1 VTRPVDPRLLRQS
14 RSSRPFLLVCVL
26 LGLASAACVLGQ
38 AVLLATMITAVF
50 LHGAGLDA
58 VGGGL
63 GLLAG
68 FVAARAVLAYAQ
80 ETAAARVSAAV
91 ASQLRTACCAVDLGP
106 TWLHQRRGG
115 ELTQLATRGRP
126 SLLRPI
132 SPAADAHRDRAS
144 GGLDRHLGH
153 GGYPG

>member
-1 VTRPVDPRLLRQS
+1 
-14 RSSRPFLLVCVL
+14 VL

-58 VGGGL
+58 VGAGL

-80 ETAAARVSAAV
+80 ETAAARASAAV
-91 ASQLRTACCAVDLGP
+91 ASQLRTACCGARSISDRPGFTSAAAVSS
-106 TWLHQRRGG
+106 
-115 ELTQLATRGRP
+115 P
-126 SLLRPI
+126 SWR
-132 SPAADAHRDRAS
+132 PAASTPSIPTSPDISRS
-144 GGLDRHLGH
+144 
-153 GGYPG
+153 